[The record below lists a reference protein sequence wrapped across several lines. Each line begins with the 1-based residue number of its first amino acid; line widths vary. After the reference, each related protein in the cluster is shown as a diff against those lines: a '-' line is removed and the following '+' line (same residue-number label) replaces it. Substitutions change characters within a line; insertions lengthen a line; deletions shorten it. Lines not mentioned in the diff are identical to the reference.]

1 MTPDQIKAIVKATIE
16 ELVKSQ
22 YIKVDSYQIVLETL
36 EPKLYGYF
44 KDGKSYTE
52 LARPLKLLASDP
64 YIKVIYLIY
73 RNRKTLEE
81 IAETLNKDVSTI
93 KRNKKRLLY
102 KIFEL
107 LEV

>member
-1 MTPDQIKAIVKATIE
+1 MTPEQIRAIVKATIE
-16 ELVKSQ
+16 ELLKSR
-22 YIKVDSYQIVLETL
+22 YIRVDSYQLILDSL
-36 EPKLYGYF
+36 EPKLYGFF
-44 KDGKSYTE
+44 KDGKSYKE
-52 LARPLKLLASDP
+52 VARPLKLLASDP

>member
-1 MTPDQIKAIVKATIE
+1 MTPEQIRAIVKATIE
-16 ELVKSQ
+16 ELLKSR
-22 YIKVDSYQIVLETL
+22 YIRADSYQLILDSL
-36 EPKLYGYF
+36 EPKLYGFF
-44 KDGKSYTE
+44 KDGKSNKE
-52 LARPLKLLASDP
+52 VARPLKLLASDP

-73 RNRKTLEE
+73 RNHKTLEE
-81 IAETLNKDVSTI
+81 IAESLDKDVSTI